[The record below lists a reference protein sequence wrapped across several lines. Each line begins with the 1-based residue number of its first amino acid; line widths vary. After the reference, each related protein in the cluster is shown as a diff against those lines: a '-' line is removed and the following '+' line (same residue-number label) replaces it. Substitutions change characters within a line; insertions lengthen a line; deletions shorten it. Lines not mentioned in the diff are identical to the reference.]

1 MFILFTKCS
10 LTQYVTRS
18 PWRQFAAV
26 IIGFLCVSD
35 WFIIFVGY
43 SWEIIFIFVAIILN
57 CSICTIQFVLAIN
70 YWFHS
75 ETTYLF
81 KATY

>member
-26 IIGFLCVSD
+26 IIGFLYVSG
-35 WFIIFVGY
+35 WFIIVVGY
-43 SWEIIFIFVAIILN
+43 SLEIIVIFVAIILN
-57 CSICTIQFVLAIN
+57 CPV
-70 YWFHS
+70 
-75 ETTYLF
+75 
-81 KATY
+81 